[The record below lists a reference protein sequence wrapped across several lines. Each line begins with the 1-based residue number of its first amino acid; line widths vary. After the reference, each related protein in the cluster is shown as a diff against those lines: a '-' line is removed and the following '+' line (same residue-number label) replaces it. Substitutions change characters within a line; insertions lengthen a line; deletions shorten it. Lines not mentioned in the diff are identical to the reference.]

1 MVPSG
6 TTVGTL
12 SPQLCEEL
20 GIEPM
25 KVVAGA
31 GHDTQCALAAVPT
44 GEKDF
49 IFISCGTWCL
59 FGTELDEPIIDE
71 NSARFNIT
79 NEGGVG
85 GKISF
90 LKNIIGLW
98 LIQESRRQWMR
109 EGKEFSFGELEKL
122 AAKEE
127 PFRSL
132 IDPDAPEF
140 APSGNV
146 PRQNPGILQTY
157 RTAGTGN
164 GRADRTLH

>member
-1 MVPSG
+1 M
-6 TTVGTL
+6 GTL
-12 SPQLCEEL
+12 QPGSCVEEL

-85 GKISF
+85 GKNF
-90 LKNIIGLW
+90 LP
-98 LIQESRRQWMR
+98 
-109 EGKEFSFGELEKL
+109 
-122 AAKEE
+122 EE
-127 PFRSL
+127 YYRSL
-132 IDPDAPEF
+132 ADSGEPQAVDAGRK
-140 APSGNV
+140 GNSASASWKSWLPKRSRSV
-146 PRQNPGILQTY
+146 L
-157 RTAGTGN
+157 
-164 GRADRTLH
+164 